1 MSSLLSLSLFPVT
14 AMVAPSAGYDLDRFA
29 GRYALGKNLPVVD
42 RKQGFS
48 FNRPDGGV
56 RVLGGA
62 CSEVLGGANLA
73 NLLRS
78 GHELEVRAMAALEK
92 GEAAEVLSI
101 HTSAGVPPQLDD
113 FMTALEPHLPKWAR
127 EGDDWCVNLQAEGGS
142 AVHAAI
148 DMALQVFQEGQDFN
162 RRDARTLVACG
173 ASSYHGPASTS
184 PGGGTPLG
192 ARAKGL
198 THPARYPVPSPFLR
212 RRGEDDASFHGRMLT
227 DFKKYLDTYEH
238 ELGVLLIEPQWGSS
252 VAGMPWPPLL
262 IQAYIAEAKS
272 RGIAVVCDEIM
283 CGLGRHGGQA
293 TPGGTGCF
301 LTECWDLEP
310 DIVTFGKSIGGG
322 AGHLLS
328 GAILL
333 RGAKKLAMGSR
344 TAFQSHTYAGSSARA
359 LANGAALLNQLTA
372 WTPSVRKIG
381 ETIAPIA
388 AELNEASG
396 GAVMAHG
403 MGALWGGLFAHAD
416 PAARTAAN
424 LDFKKRCAEARVL
437 PYFVPVG
444 GFMLTP
450 RYDDDPEILGAA
462 VKDMAQCALEST
474 RAMGWA
480 PSALLPIDGPVPV
493 AKPPTERV
501 APKEASSGGLTA
513 REASII
519 DLAVAYTYRS
529 AGQWS
534 SSVAE
539 ARANGL
545 ENGYIASLAKGA
557 VPPLSGKDLAV
568 YVIAAD
574 LLEYRRVSADHYDM
588 GVAAFG
594 EAGVAEVTSL
604 IGASITKA
612 LASVTFEVA
621 GADKNPWDADAAAV
635 SDDELKALMVK
646 ANEAKA
652 AVKA

>member
-1 MSSLLSLSLFPVT
+1 
-14 AMVAPSAGYDLDRFA
+14 
-29 GRYALGKNLPVVD
+29 
-42 RKQGFS
+42 
-48 FNRPDGGV
+48 
-56 RVLGGA
+56 
-62 CSEVLGGANLA
+62 
-73 NLLRS
+73 
-78 GHELEVRAMAALEK
+78 
-92 GEAAEVLSI
+92 
-101 HTSAGVPPQLDD
+101 
-113 FMTALEPHLPKWAR
+113 
-127 EGDDWCVNLQAEGGS
+127 
-142 AVHAAI
+142 
-148 DMALQVFQEGQDFN
+148 
-162 RRDARTLVACG
+162 
-173 ASSYHGPASTS
+173 
-184 PGGGTPLG
+184 
-192 ARAKGL
+192 
-198 THPARYPVPSPFLR
+198 
-212 RRGEDDASFHGRMLT
+212 
-227 DFKKYLDTYEH
+227 
-238 ELGVLLIEPQWGSS
+238 
-252 VAGMPWPPLL
+252 
-262 IQAYIAEAKS
+262 
-272 RGIAVVCDEIM
+272 
-283 CGLGRHGGQA
+283 
-293 TPGGTGCF
+293 
-301 LTECWDLEP
+301 
-310 DIVTFGKSIGGG
+310 
-322 AGHLLS
+322 
-328 GAILL
+328 
-333 RGAKKLAMGSR
+333 
-344 TAFQSHTYAGSSARA
+344 
-359 LANGAALLNQLTA
+359 
-372 WTPSVRKIG
+372 
-381 ETIAPIA
+381 
-388 AELNEASG
+388 
-396 GAVMAHG
+396 
-403 MGALWGGLFAHAD
+403 LWGGLFAHAD